1 MSVIIISKII
11 PTKVCPEYTITINL
25 IWYQDMLIH
34 LEGKVHNDV
43 INFDLPQLYF
53 RQGQTVAVAEIGIDW
68 CKTGRFSGEITTSL
82 VDKSPCNPKQQIYHI
97 NKASGSNYTFDTP
110 THFLEYKI
118 QCLDLNASVFK
129 INIYDKDKKKIKN
142 SIKGVYLTLI
152 ISDAGLQYINPR
164 KAN

>member
-1 MSVIIISKII
+1 
-11 PTKVCPEYTITINL
+11 
-25 IWYQDMLIH
+25 MLIH
-34 LEGKVHNDV
+34 LQGQVENENIH
-43 INFDLPQLYF
+43 FDLPQVYF

-68 CKTGRFSGEITTSL
+68 SKTGKFSGEIITSL

-118 QCLDLNASVFK
+118 QCLDLNSSVFK
-129 INIYDKDKKKIKN
+129 IHIYDKDKKKIRN
-142 SIKGVYLTLI
+142 CVQGVYLTLI
-152 ISDAGLQYINPR
+152 IFDARVQYINPR

>member
-1 MSVIIISKII
+1 
-11 PTKVCPEYTITINL
+11 
-25 IWYQDMLIH
+25 MLIH
-34 LEGKVHNDV
+34 LDGIVENDA
-43 INFDLPQLYF
+43 ILFDLPQVYF
-53 RQGQTVAVAEIGIDW
+53 RQGQTVAIAEIGIDW
-68 CKTGRFSGEITTSL
+68 GRTGRFTGEITTSL

-97 NKASGSNYTFDTP
+97 NKTAGSNYTFDTP

-118 QCLDLNASVFK
+118 QCLDLNASFFK

-164 KAN
+164 KTN